1 MSHDSIGPLGH
12 LSDYASFCTPEEV
25 SIFSEP
31 KATEAIEPIIDGIK
45 WVPRE
50 DLKDLFTFCDLKT
63 RCKLRR
69 VSQYWK
75 YLVSL
80 LEVNEVAVI
89 DRTCL
94 NVSRGEDHL
103 LSKKEP
109 RKPSRLHS
117 HMRRHGLMG
126 DHVRAIIFVC
136 RGPAEPWDRVRSRET
151 TRTTGDLSHLFR
163 LIRLIGLFC
172 SQVRQVVLLRMV
184 QDSWGG
190 IGKCART
197 LQERLS
203 HPAHLPSGFA
213 HLQVLILMDAN
224 FCFYVNS
231 PGYRRAIWVKVPLLQ
246 CELTGDPAD
255 DVQINLER
263 FIWPYPS
270 AQRDWLARN
279 VPKLTAKY
287 QAWLEENK
295 ANALVLWGEVSDGY
309 ADWELFRAGKYE
321 KMSAASLRVL
331 AWILQ
336 TRPSG
341 CVCDSDD
348 SDCDGEELIQAVSED
363 VDIEAP
369 PFLID

>member
-1 MSHDSIGPLGH
+1 MSDDSIGPLRH

-25 SIFSEP
+25 PVFSEP
-31 KATEAIEPIIDGIK
+31 KATAAIEPIIDGIK

-75 YLVSL
+75 YLISL
-80 LEVNEVAVI
+80 PEVNEVAMV

-94 NVSRGEDHL
+94 NASRGEGHL
-103 LSKKEP
+103 LSKKEQ
-109 RKPSRLHS
+109 RERARLHS
-117 HMRRHGLMG
+117 HLRRHGLMG

-136 RGPAEPWDRVRSRET
+136 SEPAEPWDRTRSREPT
-151 TRTTGDLSHLFR
+151 WITGDLSHWVR
-163 LIRLIGLFC
+163 LVGLFC
-172 SQVRQVVLLRMV
+172 SQVLQVVFLRV
-184 QDSWGG
+184 AQKSWGG
-190 IGKCART
+190 IRRWART

-213 HLQVLILMDAN
+213 HLQVLILVDAN
-224 FCFYVNS
+224 FCFYS
-231 PGYRRAIWVKVPLLQ
+231 SRCGEWIWVKVPLLQ
-246 CELTGDPAD
+246 CELTGDWAD
-255 DVQINLER
+255 DIEINLER

-279 VPKLTAKY
+279 VPKLSAKY
-287 QAWLEENK
+287 LAWLEENK
-295 ANALVLWGEVSDGY
+295 GNALVLWGEVSDGY
-309 ADWELFRAGKYE
+309 ADWELFRAGEYE

-341 CVCDSDD
+341 WVWVPNG
-348 SDCDGEELIQAVSED
+348 SDCDGKQLIQAVSDD

-369 PFLID
+369 PFPID